1 MEDLLGAQQQIE
13 AKSLEL
19 REQEFGCSCPYRN
32 FRGRCCMR
40 GFMNSALLEKKIP
53 KSIYQVRSARN
64 GKECE
69 TPRLDSASKVESLQE
84 TVK

>member
-1 MEDLLGAQQQIE
+1 MLHERLH
-13 AKSLEL
+13 
-19 REQEFGCSCPYRN
+19 EFSTTR
-32 FRGRCCMR
+32 
-40 GFMNSALLEKKIP
+40 KKNIP

>member
-1 MEDLLGAQQQIE
+1 
-13 AKSLEL
+13 
-19 REQEFGCSCPYRN
+19 
-32 FRGRCCMR
+32 MR
-40 GFMNSALLEKKIP
+40 GFMNSALPEKKIP